1 MNAATLV
8 VGSFYSSSGAEFSL
22 APPRPGV
29 LPTSQTSVIES
40 VLVTP
45 TAFQAIDMG
54 GFITADFN
62 AIDTVESVRVRR
74 KHDDFIVEVKVSSFD
89 ERTRR
94 AVYAKQKALHREF
107 PNLDFEFHVIDAE
120 ERKRWRTC

>member
-1 MNAATLV
+1 LI
-8 VGSFYSSSGAEFSL
+8 VGVCRRNDPNGAL
-22 APPRPGV
+22 GV

-40 VLVTP
+40 VLATP
-45 TAFQAIDMG
+45 TAFQAIDMS

-62 AIDTVESVRVRR
+62 AIETVESVRIRR

-94 AVYAKQKALHREF
+94 AVYAKQKALYREF
-107 PNLDFEFHVIDAE
+107 PNLDFEFHVIDGSNEPLQNAFSG
-120 ERKRWRTC
+120 